1 MTLLVPGMIDPT
13 LTREFLSSAAYGD
26 LLEAVLAL
34 ASIFALRSNLLTS
47 REVRRH
53 FDRAGAPSMLA
64 SGMKRDGRS
73 FDHRT
78 LEAIRLMAVER
89 VGSGEPA
96 SAVIA
101 SYGFNRTT
109 IYKWIKAA
117 SLPGA
122 GSEALQARPVT
133 GRPRSLTPRQ
143 EQQVFRWVNGKD
155 PRQYGLDFGLWTRS
169 VVADLIAQKFYV
181 RLGLTAVGELLAKLG
196 LTPQKPLQ
204 RAYQRDPEAIE
215 KWRRESFPRIACEAK
230 EAGGEVYFWDGSG
243 FRADAVQGKTWGV
256 KGQTPVVERPGQ
268 RQSISA
274 ASAVNSKGAFW
285 YCTYQGGLNAELFV
299 ALLKKMMRRRLKPVH
314 LVVDGLPA
322 HKTAL
327 VKDYVASTNGL
338 LTLHFLPGYAPE
350 LNPDELVWSHMKRTG
365 VARTPLRKGEQ
376 LSDKIETQLAAIKR
390 MPQLVRSFF
399 KAPDVA
405 YITDW

>member
-1 MTLLVPGMIDPT
+1 
-13 LTREFLSSAAYGD
+13 
-26 LLEAVLAL
+26 
-34 ASIFALRSNLLTS
+34 
-47 REVRRH
+47 
-53 FDRAGAPSMLA
+53 
-64 SGMKRDGRS
+64 MKRDGRS

-89 VGSGEPA
+89 VRDGEKPSSVVA
-96 SAVIA
+96 SF
-101 SYGFNRTT
+101 GFNRTT
-109 IYKWIKAA
+109 IYKWINAAEKPGEGLKALR
-117 SLPGA
+117 S
-122 GSEALQARPVT
+122 RPAT
-133 GRPRSLTPRQ
+133 GRPRSLSPRQ
-143 EQQVFRWVNGKD
+143 EQQVFRWINGRD

-169 VVADLIAQKFYV
+169 MVANLIEQKFHV
-181 RLGLTAVGELLAKLG
+181 RLGVTAVGELLAKLG

-215 KWRRESFPRIACEAK
+215 KWKRERFPAIAEQAR
-230 EAGGEVYFWDGSG
+230 ASGGEVYFWDESG
-243 FRADAVQGKTWGV
+243 FRADAVHGKTWSK
-256 KGQTPVVERPGQ
+256 KGSTPVVQRPGQ

-274 ASAVNSKGAFW
+274 ASAVNSRGAFW

-299 ALLKKMMRRRLKPVH
+299 TLLRRMMRHRTKPVH

-327 VKDYVASTNGL
+327 VKAYVEATNGM

-365 VARTPLRKGEQ
+365 VARAPLRRGESLREKIEEQ
-376 LSDKIETQLAAIKR
+376 LGKIKR
-390 MPQLVRSFF
+390 MPGLVRSFF
-399 KAPDVA
+399 KTPTVA